1 MCHLKPSL
9 LGQEVVFL
17 NGTRISKEVQ
27 GTDVM
32 KDDYLEDRAPMTDRY
47 VVNNHGDRFRPLR
60 IGWLGTPSKWP
71 NFMAYRWGLLTTY

>member
-1 MCHLKPSL
+1 MVHILKPGKAMCHLKPSL

-32 KDDYLEDRAPMTDRY
+32 RKDDYLEDHP
-47 VVNNHGDRFRPLR
+47 
-60 IGWLGTPSKWP
+60 I
-71 NFMAYRWGLLTTY
+71 